1 MADASTG
8 EAASTSRAVAGSTPD
23 AGATP
28 DTGATPSAGAVS
40 DADATPDAGAQG
52 RGIERESDAANSPA
66 PRASVARELQV
77 SDRLRQILDESR
89 ESAREQ
95 LNAAWQILIDR
106 VFEERFAELSARLET
121 QLRSELETQ
130 IEAAATEARVRARRD
145 ISGRLSQAARRLR
158 SFENESQWSRAVVDA
173 TDGFCRRAA
182 VFVVH
187 GPALRLQ
194 AARGVAS
201 DIRIDNTPLDAA
213 PAFAGA
219 VHSRDTIV
227 ALRSRGELSE
237 PIANLLGEASDK
249 RFYLLPIQARER
261 VAAILYAD
269 SDVEPDSSVDLG
281 ALELLATFASAVLE
295 GQTPASDRS
304 GLVSIS
310 AAAGAETATEAEPA
324 ASKISW
330 SSLNKEE
337 QELHLRAQRFARV
350 QAASM
355 RLYQSGAVKQGR
367 RNRDLY
373 GALREDI
380 DRARNDFRRDFLSA
394 SPTMVD
400 YVHVE
405 LLRTL
410 ANDDAELLG
419 PEYPGPMA

>member
-1 MADASTG
+1 MANAPTG
-8 EAASTSRAVAGSTPD
+8 EAASRSRATAGAVPD
-23 AGATP
+23 AG
-28 DTGATPSAGAVS
+28 
-40 DADATPDAGAQG
+40 
-52 RGIERESDAANSPA
+52 E
-66 PRASVARELQV
+66 
-77 SDRLRQILDESR
+77 RLRQLLDESR

-121 QLRSELETQ
+121 QLRSDLEAR
-130 IEAAATEARVRARRD
+130 IESAVTEARTRARRD

-158 SFENESQWSRAVVDA
+158 SFDNESQWSRAVVDA
-173 TDGFCRRAA
+173 TEGFCRRAA
-182 VFVVH
+182 VFVVN

-194 AARGVAS
+194 AARGVSSEISAQAAGRGIERATDS
-201 DIRIDNTPLDAA
+201 ADFPAPRESVARESQIRIDNTPLDSA

-261 VAAILYAD
+261 IAAILYAD
-269 SDVEPDSSVDLG
+269 SDTEPDASVDLG

-295 GQTPASDRS
+295 GQTPAPDRS
-304 GLVSIS
+304 RLVSIS
-310 AAAGAETATEAEPA
+310 AATAAEAATEASPA
-324 ASKISW
+324 ASKLTW

-355 RLYQSGAVKQGR
+355 RLYRSGAVKQGR

-380 DRARNDFRRDFLSA
+380 DRARNDFRREFLSA

-405 LLRTL
+405 LLRTM